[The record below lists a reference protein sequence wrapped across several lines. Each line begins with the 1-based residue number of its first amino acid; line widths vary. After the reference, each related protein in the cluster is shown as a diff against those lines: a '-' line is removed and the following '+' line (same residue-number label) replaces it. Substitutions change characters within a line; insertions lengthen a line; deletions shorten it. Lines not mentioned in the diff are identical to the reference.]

1 MLQKNI
7 ADVPE
12 KKLKQS
18 LHECNLFD
26 EVFQNS
32 HFAENT
38 RVFSTPS
45 DIFDVPFH
53 TASKVSVFGVILVR
67 IFPHSD
73 LMRRDT
79 PYLSIFSPNTGNT
92 DQNNSKHGHFLCSA
106 IFVEHGVEHWVK
118 LG

>member
-79 PYLSIFSPNTGNT
+79 PYVSVFSPKCEKIRTRITPNADTFYAVLSTNQ
-92 DQNNSKHGHFLCSA
+92 DEA
-106 IFVEHGVEHWVK
+106 R
-118 LG
+118 